1 MPNKQFSITKSKLLR
16 FELNKNK
23 IPEKTRAKTVTL
35 ENKLKEEEKNFD
47 CIFERDYLDYKN
59 KLEQIYAERAGSL
72 KIRSKSEW

>member
-1 MPNKQFSITKSKLLR
+1 MSLIKTKYQK
-16 FELNKNK
+16 
-23 IPEKTRAKTVTL
+23 KTRAETVTL